1 MENITNNCEQALL
14 TTQQNW
20 IQLIF
25 SKLYLWKRNHRTRR
39 HLRELPEHLWND
51 IGLEKHEVLKE
62 SHKPFWRP

>member
-1 MENITNNCEQALL
+1 MDNTIHNDQQALL
-14 TTQQNW
+14 TRQQAW
-20 IQLIF
+20 IQLTF
-25 SKLYLWKRNHRTRR
+25 SKLYLWRRNSRTRR